1 MIDLEDRHPKLV
13 RGTLLCLVV
22 FALVAVLFAA
32 LAQACFPADIDAQ
45 GHVVGMRA
53 LLIDVVGDGIAAF
66 AAGAVASPY
75 AGDRWRL
82 ATGVMGG
89 VLFLVL
95 GAATAALWQAEPVWF
110 NLVTLSL
117 ILPFVALGA
126 AWCSAGVRSPASRSP
141 SA

>member
-1 MIDLEDRHPKLV
+1 MIDLEDKRPKLV

-22 FALVAVLFAA
+22 YALVAVLFAA
-32 LAQACFPADIDAQ
+32 IAQAVFPADIDAR

-53 LLIDVVGDGIAAF
+53 LLFDVVGDGIAAF

-95 GAATAALWQAEPVWF
+95 GAATAVLWQAEPVWF
-110 NLVTLSL
+110 NVVTLSL

-126 AWCSAGVRSPASRSP
+126 AWCSAGLRTPDSRSP